1 MIVLAD
7 EPTGNLGPDSAA
19 QVIALLRECAKSN
32 GATVLL
38 ATHSRTA
45 AAAADRVL
53 ALSVERLTPLALIA
67 ER

>member
-7 EPTGNLGPDSAA
+7 EPTGNLGPDNAA

-45 AAAADRVL
+45 AAAADRML
-53 ALSVERLTPLALIA
+53 ALSAQNVTPLALAA
-67 ER
+67 EQ

>member
-1 MIVLAD
+1 
-7 EPTGNLGPDSAA
+7 
-19 QVIALLRECAKSN
+19 LLRECAKSN
-32 GATVLL
+32 GATILL

-53 ALSVERLTPLALIA
+53 ALSVESVTPLALGA